1 MSSETFNYLLRRVF
15 CTPPCSNDELDHAI
29 NTYEDAVSR
38 INCESS
44 FSDATPVYD
53 RYQHLKKYGE
63 AYPPRIFFWFHLLL
77 ICTCINNFV
86 KNKILY
92 KLNGLLS
99 L

>member
-44 FSDATPVYD
+44 SSDATPVYD
-53 RYQHLKKYGE
+53 RY
-63 AYPPRIFFWFHLLL
+63 
-77 ICTCINNFV
+77 
-86 KNKILY
+86 
-92 KLNGLLS
+92 
-99 L
+99 